1 ITRIEVSN
9 QERYDAIRAE
19 VRELSRRYQNVDWIL
34 TKTEGSIEELKNE
47 WDAVK
52 GQWYHVTGKNG
63 LVTSGEFSDKLNALA
78 TLLTSTRLAVL
89 RIEKELISSGQN
101 ITQLQSSLREVSL
114 SQRNIPTKSFLNN
127 ALLGIKNQPVYA
139 VMHPNAARGNG
150 EGSCEISVLPSSC
163 KEAQKRSG
171 IIKVEPSGHIRSPF
185 YVNCLEGWTVIQH
198 RDDGGVNFYRTWSEY
213 KHGFGNIDGE
223 FWIGLDK
230 LHEITSSRIHE
241 LLIHLEDF
249 EGETKIAK
257 YDSFAIG
264 GEKENYA
271 LILLGK
277 YSGDAGDSL
286 SYHAGQKFSA
296 LDLDNDSWVEGNCA
310 QAHTGGWWYN
320 ACDTSNLNGR
330 YLGGEVP
337 DELRYQGIYWNEF
350 KGANYS
356 LKKVRMMI
364 RPVD

>member
-1 ITRIEVSN
+1 M
-9 QERYDAIRAE
+9 Q
-19 VRELSRRYQNVDWIL
+19 
-34 TKTEGSIEELKNE
+34 
-47 WDAVK
+47 
-52 GQWYHVTGKNG
+52 
-63 LVTSGEFSDKLNALA
+63 
-78 TLLTSTRLAVL
+78 
-89 RIEKELISSGQN
+89 
-101 ITQLQSSLREVSL
+101 
-114 SQRNIPTKSFLNN
+114 
-127 ALLGIKNQPVYA
+127 
-139 VMHPNAARGNG
+139 
-150 EGSCEISVLPSSC
+150 
-163 KEAQKRSG
+163 
-171 IIKVEPSGHIRSPF
+171 
-185 YVNCLEGWTVIQH
+185 VIQH

-320 ACDTSNLNGR
+320 ACDTR
-330 YLGGEVP
+330 
-337 DELRYQGIYWNEF
+337 
-350 KGANYS
+350 
-356 LKKVRMMI
+356 
-364 RPVD
+364 